1 MICRINLMDR
11 NTVTRCK
18 MMKLKENMKKMN
30 KIMMDS
36 NNNTWMTKKYK
47 MKLKVKTNIMK
58 MIKISKSIR
67 NKMGNNMMTNNNK
80 KGITNKSINKMV
92 TNNKATSIKTT
103 KWTNSSNNNLVAMDN
118 SSLINSSSK
127 CGILLVTN

>member
-92 TNNKATSIKTT
+92 TNNKATSIQTT

-118 SSLINSSSK
+118 SNLLNSSSK

>member
-1 MICRINLMDR
+1 MDR